1 MKKNSTEL
9 AFILDKSG
17 SMHGLEKDSIGGFN
31 SMLDKQ
37 KAAEGECRVTTVLFD
52 SSCTVLHDRIDIA
65 AVRPMTDE
73 DYCAGGS
80 TALLDAVGTTIDKI
94 RNVQKNSAEE
104 GRAEKVLFVIITD
117 GMENSSREY
126 SLKNVRSMIEEQRK
140 NGWEFV
146 FLGANI
152 DAVETAEDLGISR
165 DLAADYVPDREGTFM
180 NFCAVAD
187 AVSDYREMGCLK
199 CECLS
204 KVREY
209 HRKHGGRKSSGK

>member
-17 SMHGLEKDSIGGFN
+17 SMHGLEKDTIGGFN

-52 SSCTVLHDRIDIA
+52 SNYTLLHDRIDIA

-126 SLKNVRSMIEEQRK
+126 SLRNVRSMIEEQRK

-152 DAVETAEDLGISR
+152 DAVETAGDLGISK
-165 DLAADYVPDREGTFM
+165 DLAAEYCCDDVGTEL
-180 NFCAVAD
+180 NFAAASA
-187 AVSDYREMGCLK
+187 AVSCYRRSAKVESNCLA
-199 CECLS
+199 E
-204 KVREY
+204 VREY

>member
-17 SMHGLEKDSIGGFN
+17 SMHGLEKDTIGGFN
-31 SMLDKQ
+31 SMLEKQ

-52 SSCTVLHDRIDIA
+52 TDYTLLHDRIDIA
-65 AVRPMTDE
+65 AVRPMTEE
-73 DYCAGGS
+73 DYCAGGT

-117 GMENSSREY
+117 GLENSSHEY

-152 DAVETAEDLGISR
+152 DAVETAGDLGISR
-165 DLAADYVPDREGTFM
+165 DLAADYFCDEEGTER
-180 NFCAVAD
+180 NFD
-187 AVSDYREMGCLK
+187 AVSDAVSCYRMNARVESSCLG
-199 CECLS
+199 

-209 HRKHGGRKSSGK
+209 FRKRGGRKSSD

>member
-17 SMHGLEKDSIGGFN
+17 SMHGLEKDTIGGFN

-117 GMENSSREY
+117 GMENASHRYTYDQIKKMISRQKERY
-126 SLKNVRSMIEEQRK
+126 
-140 NGWEFV
+140 GWEFL
-146 FLGANI
+146 FIGANI
-152 DAVETAEDLGISR
+152 DAAEVAGRVGIARERTANYRSDSMGTQVLYESLAAPMTAMRKGCAIDPNWAEEIEN
-165 DLAADYVPDREGTFM
+165 DLAKRSP
-180 NFCAVAD
+180 
-187 AVSDYREMGCLK
+187 K
-199 CECLS
+199 P
-204 KVREY
+204 
-209 HRKHGGRKSSGK
+209 